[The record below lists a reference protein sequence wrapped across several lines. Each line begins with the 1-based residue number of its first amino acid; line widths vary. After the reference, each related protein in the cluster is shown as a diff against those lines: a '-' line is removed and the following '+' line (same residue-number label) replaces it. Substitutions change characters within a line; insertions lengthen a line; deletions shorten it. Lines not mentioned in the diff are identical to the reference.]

1 MCLKPLLQHFLLST
15 PCELQCCRVPMT
27 QVNDPSPTTPYL
39 CPGKHLESWSPS
51 GCWSQSCSRARCS
64 AASAWPG
71 WRDLQENA
79 NENEMNSADWCRPP
93 EINNNV
99 LWKLPVISYILY
111 MVCIDLVLAPR
122 RVYCAG
128 DVWGINRGCRLQ
140 AATQRPQQK
149 MSKTSKHWNP
159 HKCNF
164 SSVQQTHKDIQQK
177 KMIYAHLNP
186 PSKLCM
192 SSAQHSSAQ
201 GATAGECGG
210 VHL

>member
-79 NENEMNSADWCRPP
+79 NENEMNSADWCRPS

-140 AATQRPQQK
+140 RNSH
-149 MSKTSKHWNP
+149 SKKWAKHRNTGIHISVTFPLYSKRINI
-159 HKCNF
+159 F
-164 SSVQQTHKDIQQK
+164 SRK
-177 KMIYAHLNP
+177 KMINAHLNP